1 MRRFTETGK
10 GAYGYGR
17 GSRRIIEFDN
27 FTEFLAFAEGPCHLR
42 ASDRSSRH
50 PGTLG
55 EFYHHESWAEMLDR
69 AHEGSPELVERA
81 MAIKDRLIQTSD
93 REMPQRLYDRVDSDG
108 LFFDAGLVA
117 EGQPDCWL
125 VPRDSF
131 AVPQQAIRLVYNC
144 SVSCG
149 ATVDT
154 LIERGAGMMALAEL
168 LRMQGRN
175 VEIWITRSADFSGTV
190 HEIRVKVKDIGA
202 DGQDD
207 QLAFVLVSPDMLRR
221 LCFSVEEIEQL
232 PGAIAHSG
240 YGSPCECLLTGEV
253 TVQHRYGDCHS
264 INAWVKDQLDKL
276 VNATD
281 EFAS

>member
-1 MRRFTETGK
+1 MRRYAE
-10 GAYGYGR
+10 A
-17 GSRRIIEFDN
+17 GSRVIEFATFSD
-27 FTEFLAFAEGPCHLR
+27 FLAFAEGPCALPDVQR
-42 ASDRSSRH
+42 ASRACTIPR
-50 PGTLG
+50 LG
-55 EFYHHESWAEMLDR
+55 AGFYHHETWQAMLTK
-69 AHEGSPELVERA
+69 AHTGSPELVTRA
-81 MAIKDRLIQTSD
+81 MTIKDRLVQTSE
-93 REMPQRLYDRVDSDG
+93 RNMPQRLYDRVDSDG

-125 VPRDSF
+125 TPRDAF
-131 AVPQQAIRLVYNC
+131 DVPQQAIRLVYNC

-168 LRMQGRN
+168 LQMQGRN
-175 VEIWITRSADFSGTV
+175 VEIWVTRSAVFSGTP

-221 LCFSVEEIEQL
+221 LCFSVEEIEKL
-232 PGAIAHSG
+232 PGARWGEG
-240 YGSPCECLLTGEV
+240 YGTPCACLLTGEV
-253 TVQHRYGDCHS
+253 TMQHRYGGAVS
-264 INAWVKDQLDKL
+264 INAWVTEQLTRL

-281 EFAS
+281 EFAT